1 MDETAPYEGVGG
13 VVVFITSSNIVVS
26 ARKYISVVCV
36 LAWPSHKATL
46 RMSPVDC
53 RIIIAHECRLCRWRH
68 RRYYVSFLTML
79 GSSRT
84 RPVFPGEF
92 SVTGRIVFAPSLGPA
107 SAHGD

>member
-1 MDETAPYEGVGG
+1 VDETAPYEGVGG

-53 RIIIAHECRLCRWRH
+53 RIIIAHEC
-68 RRYYVSFLTML
+68 
-79 GSSRT
+79 
-84 RPVFPGEF
+84 
-92 SVTGRIVFAPSLGPA
+92 
-107 SAHGD
+107 

>member
-1 MDETAPYEGVGG
+1 VDETAPYEGVGG

-79 GSSRT
+79 GT
-84 RPVFPGEF
+84 LGFALCFPAN
-92 SVTGRIVFAPSLGPA
+92 SPVTGHIVLAPSLSPA
-107 SAHGD
+107 